1 MNNIIFNSIKKVVV
15 ILAIIM
21 LCSTNVAYGFT
32 IGSKFKANPTE
43 QINLI
48 VSFFNKILSFFEQLG
63 KGEYKLEDLL
73 SDLKNMELN
82 GTENLKLGDII
93 SLVNKLPEST
103 EKKQIQGTINS
114 YKTLSQSGNSGLNIG
129 SLVKVLINLVSSLVD
144 GLVGLIGG
152 DGIAVEPTD
161 ITITANTASAFA
173 GDDYRVDL
181 HANIYKNEQNTNK
194 WALII
199 HPFMMSGK
207 TMANAVGPFYY
218 EKGYN
223 ILAIDLRGFGDS
235 DGSVA
240 LGLLESLDAYDWLVK
255 MNEDAT
261 TFGEID
267 HIIVH
272 GTSLGAA
279 TTNFLSGIDEFM
291 ANGPQ
296 AMELK
301 SLKELKVKGLVEDCG
316 YKDMEQFA
324 PKDFIMS
331 LGVGLTRDNFEYY
344 SNAINSLKYCELPM
358 LIIHGDADTM
368 VNYKNNAPVIRDTV
382 NSSTRGGSAQLVTIK
397 GGAHALI
404 IMGANNTYAQAVNSF
419 IDTYGTTTST
429 NTENIN

>member
-1 MNNIIFNSIKKVVV
+1 MNNVIFNSIKKVVV

-21 LCSTNVAYGFT
+21 LCTTNVSYGFS
-32 IGSKFKANPTE
+32 IGSKFKANPNE
-43 QINLI
+43 QTNIIL
-48 VSFFNKILSFFEQLG
+48 SFFSKIFSFFEQLV
-63 KGEYKLEDLL
+63 KEEYEIEDLLEDL
-73 SDLKNMELN
+73 KNIEKN
-82 GTENLKLGDII
+82 GTEDIELNDII
-93 SLVNKLPEST
+93 SLVNKLPESI
-103 EKKQIQGTINS
+103 EKTQIQGTINS
-114 YKTLSQSGNSGLNIG
+114 YSTLSQSGNSGLNLG
-129 SLVKVLINLVSSLVD
+129 LLVKVLINLVSSLVD

-152 DGIAVEPTD
+152 DGIAVESTD
-161 ITITANTASAFA
+161 ITITSNTAGLFA
-173 GDDYRVDL
+173 GNDYKVNL
-181 HANIYKNEQNTNK
+181 HANIYKNERNTNK

-255 MNEDAT
+255 MNEDTA

-291 ANGPQ
+291 ANGPK
-296 AMELK
+296 AIELK

-324 PKDFIMS
+324 QKDFIMS
-331 LGVGLTRDNFEYY
+331 LGVGLTKDNFEYY
-344 SNAINSLKYCELPM
+344 SNATNSLKYCELPM
-358 LIIHGDADTM
+358 LIIHGNADTM
-368 VNYKNNAPVIRDTV
+368 VNYSNNAPVIRDTV
-382 NSSTRGGSAQLVTIK
+382 NSSTRGGSAQLVTIS

-404 IMGANNTYAQAVNSF
+404 IMGANDTYARAVNSF
-419 IDTYGTTTST
+419 IDTYGK
-429 NTENIN
+429 

>member
-1 MNNIIFNSIKKVVV
+1 MHNIILNSIKKVVV

-21 LCSTNVAYGFT
+21 LCTTNVAYGFT
-32 IGSKFKANPTE
+32 IGGKFKANPNE
-43 QINLI
+43 QTNII
-48 VSFFNKILSFFEQLG
+48 TSFFSKIFSFFEKLW
-63 KGEYKLEDLL
+63 KGEYELEDLL
-73 SDLKNMELN
+73 DDLKKMEAN
-82 GTENLKLGDII
+82 GTENLKLKDITD
-93 SLVNKLPEST
+93 LVSKLPASA
-103 EKKQIQGTINS
+103 EKTQIQATINS
-114 YKTLSQSGNSGLNIG
+114 YSMLSKSGNSGFNIG

-144 GLVGLIGG
+144 GLIGLIGG
-152 DGIAVEPTD
+152 DGMVVEPTD
-161 ITITANTASAFA
+161 ITITSHTASSFTTN
-173 GDDYRVDL
+173 DYYSVNL
-181 HANIYKNEQNTNK
+181 HANIYKNKQNTNK
-194 WALII
+194 WALLI

-255 MNEDAT
+255 MNEDKA

-279 TTNFLSGIDEFM
+279 TTNFLSGIDQFM
-291 ANGPQ
+291 AKGPKP
-296 AMELK
+296 MYLK

-324 PKDFIMS
+324 NKSFIMS
-331 LGVGLTRDNFEYY
+331 LGVGLTDDNFEYY
-344 SNAINSLKYCELPM
+344 SNATNSLKHCELPM

-404 IMGANNTYAQAVNSF
+404 IMGSNDTYAKAVNNF
-419 IDTYGTTTST
+419 IDTYGK
-429 NTENIN
+429 